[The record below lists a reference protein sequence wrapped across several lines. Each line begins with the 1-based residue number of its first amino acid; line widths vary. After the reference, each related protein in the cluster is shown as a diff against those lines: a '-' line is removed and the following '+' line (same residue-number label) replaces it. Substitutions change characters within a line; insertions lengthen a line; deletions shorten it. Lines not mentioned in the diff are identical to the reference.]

1 MYGRRAIIPKSLRQQ
16 ILECL
21 HSAHQC
27 PVRMQDRAKQS
38 VYWPG
43 ISSDIEMI
51 RASCSYCTR
60 NAPSLPPMPP
70 LPLASPEYP
79 MQMLVGDYFEAK
91 GKTWLVLADRFT
103 GWLSL
108 FYFSKEAS
116 ATDLIKIMKDYFA
129 VFGICD
135 QFSSDSGPQFK
146 SSQFQSFLK
155 TWGVDHRVSSSYH
168 PKSNN
173 TLDRAYT

>member
-1 MYGRRAIIPKSLRQQ
+1 
-16 ILECL
+16 
-21 HSAHQC
+21 
-27 PVRMQDRAKQS
+27 MQDRAKQS

-51 RASCSYCTR
+51 RANRTYYSR

-79 MQMLVGDYFEAK
+79 MQMLVGNYFEAK

-108 FYFSKEAS
+108 FYFPKEAS
-116 ATDLIKIMKDYFA
+116 ATDLIKIMKD
-129 VFGICD
+129 
-135 QFSSDSGPQFK
+135 
-146 SSQFQSFLK
+146 FLCF
-155 TWGVDHRVSSSYH
+155 WNLVSHRL
-168 PKSNN
+168 
-173 TLDRAYT
+173 TDIGTC